1 MYRRKKRAPT
11 KVKAR
16 TINKAR
22 ENTGEARERC
32 IRTAMS
38 ISRSICVGSMLSL
51 KDVEDSLEKFSVDDL
66 LSVNQWVEDFEE
78 MAEVWGWSDAHMV
91 AYAKKLLAGSAQTFV
106 RQERCAKFWAKLKRA
121 LRNEFENVVS
131 DQQIH
136 GELSHRKKKADESLQ
151 QYMYHMCGI
160 AKQGRVDTQS
170 LIDYI
175 IQGIPDEV
183 ANKTVLYGARNIEQ
197 LKERFR
203 RYEAIKRDMEM
214 RTKFE
219 EPKSSRVKPV
229 AKLSETERNKEP
241 GRSGDARKARCY
253 NCGDA
258 EHVCAECPSKSRGP
272 KCFKCKEYGHIV
284 SSCVNLGEPSKKVY
298 SVFRSLQTRRGKDV
312 KMENFELSALI
323 DTGSELTLMRADQ
336 HVKIGAPRLSR
347 EIVGFGGVGSER
359 NFTLGKFS
367 TNIIIDNESY
377 CITIHVVPD
386 TVMQHSLIIGAD
398 FLDTVEI
405 SIKGGESFISRIKD
419 ENPDECPEVLK
430 IDVETQASEID
441 LSHVKDMQH
450 RLKRDLK
457 RTKALLRDA
466 QTMLERSKGDST
478 GKAALRQLKN
488 QLEDAECARAVA
500 VKAKQALEQE
510 PNETR
515 ASLQE
520 VLRQRSEAED
530 RVNVAS
536 RERTELLSQ
545 LEENKEELAEV
556 LKKYRAA
563 VQQVS
568 EERRIVARHVVIGK
582 VDHEMV
588 SSSDSCGQQE
598 DLANITRRKNL
609 AKQQQQDV
617 VDDICEFTEKDSVA
631 GVRVVSSFRIDSKRV
646 NARRTKRQG
655 KSHARNPSN
664 NIDTKIRYTEDVD
677 DEDDDGIVEDT
688 MNVKT
693 FEKEEIIVS
702 VDGKLLTSSMYE
714 PSLRKCHDAATTIKA
729 PDKSEMG
736 KQTTERKIE
745 EERKRSSSI
754 EDEQAAVFQEERDQ
768 LRADAKRRI
777 EEIQIRNK
785 RAYNRRRKKATAYRT
800 GDLVAIERMQR
811 GPGLKLHPKF
821 LGPYRVIKVLRNDR
835 YIVQREGEHEGPRT
849 TSTAADHMKWW
860 NADDSDVSASG
871 DDEHI

>member
-1 MYRRKKRAPT
+1 MNLPISGARSVLVARLNRACKPGRSTPKDSKRGEEPTKRDLRSKQRAERSQEGEEDLEKLRSKELRARLVSLGLKVTGRKSELRARLQAALEGDDVSSEEESSDESEGEDDKQGAREYRR
-11 KVKAR
+11 
-16 TINKAR
+16 
-22 ENTGEARERC
+22 
-32 IRTAMS
+32 
-38 ISRSICVGSMLSL
+38 
-51 KDVEDSLEKFSVDDL
+51 DVEDSLEKFSGDDL

-78 MAEVWGWSDAHMV
+78 MAEVWDWSDPHMV
-91 AYAKKLLAGSAQTFV
+91 AYAKKLLAGSAQAFV
-106 RQERCAKFWAKLKRA
+106 RQERCAKFWAKLKKA

-131 DQQIH
+131 DQRCVRTHQV
-136 GELSHRKKKADESLQ
+136 R
-151 QYMYHMCGI
+151 
-160 AKQGRVDTQS
+160 
-170 LIDYI
+170 
-175 IQGIPDEV
+175 
-183 ANKTVLYGARNIEQ
+183 
-197 LKERFR
+197 
-203 RYEAIKRDMEM
+203 IKLRQ
-214 RTKFE
+214 F
-219 EPKSSRVKPV
+219 
-229 AKLSETERNKEP
+229 
-241 GRSGDARKARCY
+241 G
-253 NCGDA
+253 
-258 EHVCAECPSKSRGP
+258 
-272 KCFKCKEYGHIV
+272 
-284 SSCVNLGEPSKKVY
+284 
-298 SVFRSLQTRRGKDV
+298 
-312 KMENFELSALI
+312 ALI

-347 EIVGFGGVGSER
+347 EIVGFRGVGSGR

-377 CITIHVVPD
+377 CITIHVVSD

-405 SIKGGESFISRIKD
+405 SIKGGESFISIIKD

-466 QTMLERSKGDST
+466 QTMLEISKGDST

-510 PNETR
+510 LNETQ

-520 VLRQRSEAED
+520 VLRQRSEAVD
-530 RVNVAS
+530 RINVAS

-617 VDDICEFTEKDSVA
+617 VDDISEFTEKDSVA
-631 GVRVVSSFRIDSKRV
+631 GVRVVSSFRINSKRV

-655 KSHARNPSN
+655 KSQSHARNPSN

-736 KQTTERKIE
+736 KQRTERKIE

-754 EDEQAAVFQEERDQ
+754 EDEQTAVFQEERDQ

-800 GDLVAIERMQR
+800 GDLV
-811 GPGLKLHPKF
+811 
-821 LGPYRVIKVLRNDR
+821 
-835 YIVQREGEHEGPRT
+835 
-849 TSTAADHMKWW
+849 
-860 NADDSDVSASG
+860 
-871 DDEHI
+871 

>member
-1 MYRRKKRAPT
+1 
-11 KVKAR
+11 
-16 TINKAR
+16 
-22 ENTGEARERC
+22 
-32 IRTAMS
+32 
-38 ISRSICVGSMLSL
+38 MLSL
-51 KDVEDSLEKFSVDDL
+51 KDVEDSLEKFSEDDL

-78 MAEVWGWSDAHMV
+78 MAEVCGCSDAHMV
-91 AYAKKLLAGSAQTFV
+91 TYAKKLLTGSAQAFV
-106 RQERCAKFWAKLKRA
+106 RQERCAKSWAKLKKA

-131 DQQIH
+131 AQQH
-136 GELSHRKKKADESLQ
+136 EDDLEQLVGFKKQLEKKLADAYEEVEEQ
-151 QYMYHMCGI
+151 RQVVGQW
-160 AKQGRVDTQS
+160 KRRVQS
-170 LIDYI
+170 LNGEMHDLRLLLEEQTAMNNLLEKKQRKFDSETQNLMNDLRQEKAQRKRLAREKEIAIAEKFTIEQNLSDARLEI
-175 IQGIPDEV
+175 ELKEERLRTLGQELEELTFGSKTEEEV
-183 ANKTVLYGARNIEQ
+183 A
-197 LKERFR
+197 
-203 RYEAIKRDMEM
+203 
-214 RTKFE
+214 
-219 EPKSSRVKPV
+219 
-229 AKLSETERNKEP
+229 
-241 GRSGDARKARCY
+241 
-253 NCGDA
+253 
-258 EHVCAECPSKSRGP
+258 
-272 KCFKCKEYGHIV
+272 
-284 SSCVNLGEPSKKVY
+284 
-298 SVFRSLQTRRGKDV
+298 
-312 KMENFELSALI
+312 
-323 DTGSELTLMRADQ
+323 
-336 HVKIGAPRLSR
+336 
-347 EIVGFGGVGSER
+347 
-359 NFTLGKFS
+359 
-367 TNIIIDNESY
+367 
-377 CITIHVVPD
+377 
-386 TVMQHSLIIGAD
+386 
-398 FLDTVEI
+398 
-405 SIKGGESFISRIKD
+405 
-419 ENPDECPEVLK
+419 
-430 IDVETQASEID
+430 
-441 LSHVKDMQH
+441 
-450 RLKRDLK
+450 
-457 RTKALLRDA
+457 
-466 QTMLERSKGDST
+466 
-478 GKAALRQLKN
+478 QLKN

-500 VKAKQALEQE
+500 VKAKQKI
-510 PNETR
+510 
-515 ASLQE
+515 
-520 VLRQRSEAED
+520 VI
-530 RVNVAS
+530 NVAS

-556 LKKYRAA
+556 LKKYRAV

-631 GVRVVSSFRIDSKRV
+631 GVRVVLSFRIDSKRV

-664 NIDTKIRYTEDVD
+664 NIDTKIRYTEYVD

-777 EEIQIRNK
+777 EEIRIRSK

-800 GDLVAIERMQR
+800 RDLVAIERMQK
-811 GPGLKLHPKF
+811 GPGVKLHPKF
-821 LGPYRVIKVLRNDR
+821 LGPYRVMKVLRNDR

>member
-1 MYRRKKRAPT
+1 MNLPISGARSVLVARLNKACKPGRSTPKDSKRGEEPTNQRDLRSKQRAERSQEGEEDLEKLRTKELRALLVSLGLKVTGRKSELRARLQAALEGDDVSSEEESSDESEGEDDKQGAREYRR
-11 KVKAR
+11 
-16 TINKAR
+16 
-22 ENTGEARERC
+22 
-32 IRTAMS
+32 
-38 ISRSICVGSMLSL
+38 
-51 KDVEDSLEKFSVDDL
+51 DVEDSLEKFSGDDL

-91 AYAKKLLAGSAQTFV
+91 AYAKKLLTGSAQAFV
-106 RQERCAKFWAKLKRA
+106 RQERCAKFWAKLKKA

-229 AKLSETERNKEP
+229 AKLSETERNKEA
-241 GRSGDARKARCY
+241 GRSGDARKL
-253 NCGDA
+253 
-258 EHVCAECPSKSRGP
+258 RGP
-272 KCFKCKEYGHIV
+272 KCFKCREYGHIA
-284 SSCVNLGEPSKKVY
+284 SKCDKALGEPSKKVY
-298 SVFRSLQTRRGKDV
+298 SVFRSLQTRRCKDV

-347 EIVGFGGVGSER
+347 EIVGFGGVGSGR

-450 RLKRDLK
+450 SLKRDLK

-466 QTMLERSKGDST
+466 QTMPERSKGDST

-510 PNETR
+510 PNETQ
-515 ASLQE
+515 ASLQ
-520 VLRQRSEAED
+520 
-530 RVNVAS
+530 
-536 RERTELLSQ
+536 ELLSQ

-617 VDDICEFTEKDSVA
+617 VDDISEFTEKDSVA
-631 GVRVVSSFRIDSKRV
+631 GVRVVSSFRINSKRV

-745 EERKRSSSI
+745 EE
-754 EDEQAAVFQEERDQ
+754 Q
-768 LRADAKRRI
+768 
-777 EEIQIRNK
+777 
-785 RAYNRRRKKATAYRT
+785 
-800 GDLVAIERMQR
+800 
-811 GPGLKLHPKF
+811 
-821 LGPYRVIKVLRNDR
+821 
-835 YIVQREGEHEGPRT
+835 
-849 TSTAADHMKWW
+849 
-860 NADDSDVSASG
+860 
-871 DDEHI
+871 